1 MQTAAFVLAGGR
13 SSRMG
18 QNKALLSSGAHLLIE
33 EVAAKLANVAGN
45 NVAVVGP
52 PDRFSHLPLDCL
64 PDLRPGC
71 GPLGGIEAALASRR
85 GEYNLIVGCD
95 MPGIRTGWLD
105 ALLKRSKDTGA
116 LCVAIRDGIGQIH
129 PLCAVYRSACL
140 PFVRSALDSG
150 RLKLLEMLEELR
162 AITIDIGEKLWNLN
176 TPEDWNTWQSRGREV
191 IRSLAKDVHDA

>member
-33 EVAAKLANVAGN
+33 EVAAKLVTVAGN
-45 NVAVVGP
+45 VALVGP

-71 GPLGGIEAALASRR
+71 GPLGGIEAALASGR
-85 GEYNLIVGCD
+85 GEYNLIVACD
-95 MPGIRTGWLD
+95 MPGIRTGWLE
-105 ALLKRSKDTGA
+105 ALLQSSKDTGA

-129 PLCAVYRSACL
+129 PLCAVYRSTCL

-150 RLKLLEMLEELR
+150 HLKLLEMLEELK

-176 TPEDWNTWQSRGREV
+176 TPEDWNAWECRQEEP
-191 IRSLAKDVHDA
+191 IWSLIKDVHDA